1 MVFFLLVCEK
11 TLVPD
16 VSFYS
21 HSFFFLFIPNIAA
34 ICKNKIPPSS
44 EPEMISK
51 ELENSHLSSFSVHLT
66 DIFKL
71 LPYIVGKLSPN
82 IVKNRYSLPSGNP
95 QSCS

>member
-11 TLVPD
+11 TPVPD

-66 DIFKL
+66 DIFKIIAK
-71 LPYIVGKLSPN
+71 YCRKVISKYCQ
-82 IVKNRYSLPSGNP
+82 KSLFIA
-95 QSCS
+95 